1 MHAILDGMSTYSQLR
16 TLVVSG
22 ELDPAGRFSEAE
34 LAERLQVSRTPVR
47 EALQRL
53 EGDGLV
59 HAQGRGVRVR
69 TLDADELSDILA
81 ARAGL
86 EGWALGQSARRVAA
100 GEVAPARLD
109 HLNALADA
117 AHAHTVAG
125 DLARA
130 ADANRAF
137 HEAAAAL
144 CENAVVVDTLARW
157 WDRITVSTRR
167 SIQSPHRVQEVDRE
181 HRAMLDALRAG
192 DAEAARVAAESHSL
206 ATRDALRHPQT
217 EGLK

>member
-1 MHAILDGMSTYSQLR
+1 MSTYRELR

-22 ELDPAGRFSEAE
+22 ALDPANRFSEAE
-34 LAERLQVSRTPVR
+34 LAQRLQVSRTPVR

-59 HAQGRGVRVR
+59 YARGRGVRVR
-69 TLDADELSDILA
+69 TLDPQELGDIFS

-86 EGWALGQSARRVAA
+86 EGWALFLAARRVAA

-109 HLNALADA
+109 TVTALADA

-144 CENAVVVDTLARW
+144 CENGVVIDTLARW
-157 WDRITVSTRR
+157 WDQITVSTRR
-167 SIQSPHRVQEVDRE
+167 SIEAPHRVDEVDRE
-181 HRAMLDALRAG
+181 HRAILDALRAG
-192 DAEAARVAAESHSL
+192 DPDAARAATESHGL
-206 ATRDALRHPQT
+206 ATRDTLREHST
-217 EGLK
+217 EG